1 MDKKVGVLMAL
12 GLVFGIAKDLVK
24 GAENDIKRDAAV
36 KKAVNEYMEKEKAKA
51 KLVGTF
57 VDKLTK

>member
-12 GLVFGIAKDLVK
+12 GIVFGIAKDLVK

-36 KKAVNEYMEKEKAKA
+36 KKAVDEYMEKEKAKA
-51 KLVGTF
+51 KL
-57 VDKLTK
+57 TK